1 MRLLMILGYV
11 IIALIFLLTLI
22 MIVPIEFKIH
32 GEKYEKVFLKARV
45 ILFKGLIGGH
55 FKLAGNE
62 KMQIYATVFGF
73 KKRIEV
79 DKFKKLKSDKEKPKR
94 KEKKREKIDF
104 QKYLEPDFIE
114 CALISLKKVLRHI
127 KPRKFIIEGRV
138 GFEDP
143 YVTGLMCAVLN
154 VFYEVLK
161 KANISIKTVF
171 DDEVLEGRCLIQ
183 GRVIPAYIAYIAL
196 RLYFSGPVRIKQ
208 NHKFKEVK
216 SYGN

>member
-79 DKFKKLKSDKEKPKR
+79 DKFKKLKSDKEKPKG
-94 KEKKREKIDF
+94 KKRNE
-104 QKYLEPDFIE
+104 
-114 CALISLKKVLRHI
+114 
-127 KPRKFIIEGRV
+127 RK
-138 GFEDP
+138 
-143 YVTGLMCAVLN
+143 
-154 VFYEVLK
+154 
-161 KANISIKTVF
+161 
-171 DDEVLEGRCLIQ
+171 
-183 GRVIPAYIAYIAL
+183 
-196 RLYFSGPVRIKQ
+196 
-208 NHKFKEVK
+208 
-216 SYGN
+216 